1 LDRYKIDNV
10 EIIPLV
16 FPDWANSAA
25 QVNTY
30 PLGRARLTCFEK
42 HFGRRLRKHGLG
54 ILAVTFFKLAAPL
67 KSQDNRVAVFAIFGI
82 HWRRS

>member
-1 LDRYKIDNV
+1 VLSIELLTADWKGGSLTAITICLLVGTPSLCCLLILVDRLCLDRYKIDNV

-30 PLGRARLTCFEK
+30 PLGRAAHLF
-42 HFGRRLRKHGLG
+42 
-54 ILAVTFFKLAAPL
+54 
-67 KSQDNRVAVFAIFGI
+67 
-82 HWRRS
+82 